1 MAHSAVHGSAAYTM
15 TTPATGWPRALA
27 LAGDCSH
34 PCEIFKVIVEVSIN
48 SGDLGY
54 VSITSAVVGS
64 YTRAGGSQSLGGT
77 SEPRIVLLKFT

>member
-15 TTPATGWPRALA
+15 ATPATGWHRALA
-27 LAGDCSH
+27 LAGGCSL
-34 PCEIFKVIVEVSIN
+34 PCMLFKDVVEVSID

-64 YTRAGGSQSLGGT
+64 YKRAGGSQSLGGT
-77 SEPRIVLLKFT
+77 SEPRIVVT